1 MLKIILPYCVQ
12 KMMVFNECQTQTAQ
26 IWKIQRMTS
35 EKQWLVGV
43 LAKAWLVT
51 SQRPRNAD
59 LKMAS

>member
-1 MLKIILPYCVQ
+1 MKVL
-12 KMMVFNECQTQTAQ
+12 NECQTKTAQ

-35 EKQWLVGV
+35 EKQRFVGV
-43 LAKAWLVT
+43 LAEVWLVT